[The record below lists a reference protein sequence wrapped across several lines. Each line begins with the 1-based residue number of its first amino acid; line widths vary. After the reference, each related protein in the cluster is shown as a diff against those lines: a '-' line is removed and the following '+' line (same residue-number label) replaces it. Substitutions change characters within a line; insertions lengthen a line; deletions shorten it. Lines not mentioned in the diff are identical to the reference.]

1 MTYKEPI
8 FNIENPEDYYKLFN
22 IQMQLWQYD
31 QFSRRMENIEGELKS
46 LNDKFSNLDK
56 NFEKFKER
64 TYWLFFVLIIL
75 VLLSP
80 HIPALTKFLWT
91 LLTK

>member
-1 MTYKEPI
+1 M
-8 FNIENPEDYYKLFN
+8 ENTEDYYKLFN
-22 IQMQLWQYD
+22 IKMQIWQYD

-64 TYWLFFVLIIL
+64 TYWLFILLGIL

-80 HIPALTKFLWT
+80 HLPTLAKLLWTWLTK
-91 LLTK
+91 

>member
-46 LNDKFSNLDK
+46 LNETFSNLDK
-56 NFEKFKER
+56 SLNER
-64 TYWLFFVLIIL
+64 
-75 VLLSP
+75 
-80 HIPALTKFLWT
+80 
-91 LLTK
+91 